1 MIKTLRFALALGI
14 GILYITSCHTAAYY
28 TKKGNKKFALGE
40 YDFALQNYQSA
51 LSKGGNK
58 AYLNYKI
65 GESFRLSNR
74 LTESVGYYGKA
85 IEENPKLDTALFYYA
100 LGLKWQ
106 GNYEQ
111 AETRMKEYL
120 EKGRSYEFK
129 NRAQMEVNS
138 LSQWEEIYKK
148 QTGYKIKNAD
158 YLNTPG
164 ADYGVVQYDDKS
176 IVFASSRNMSKL
188 YRATQTGFLDLF
200 KYTFDGFSQT
210 SGQAV
215 PMPKP
220 IYNEDTHEASATFN
234 ADGTMMIFAKSN
246 DGDKKGRKECD
257 LYVSYFRG
265 GQWTE
270 PRLMSVNTKTSWTST
285 PMLSPDGKTLYFASD
300 RKGGNGGIDLY
311 KASYVDTAWT
321 NVTNLG
327 TKINTAG
334 NELFPYLSSNGKFYF
349 ASDGQPGLGRL
360 DIFRAVRDSS
370 TGALTVEN
378 IGQPAN
384 STSDDFGIFFATDST
399 GYFSSNRPNGKGDDD
414 IYDFKYKPLYIVN
427 FFLDGATFYKPDTA
441 EVGLDSVRI
450 KIYKADSLVLD
461 TLAPKGTFSTKL
473 QKETDYKIVATKD
486 NFFTRDQP
494 FSTKGKMP
502 AKKDLKEG
510 VNDIRLTTKIVMEQ
524 IIIDKEIVI
533 ENIYYD
539 YRAWNIREDAS
550 RELDKVVKLL
560 VDNPGITIELSS
572 HTDSRGDDASNM
584 KLSQARAESAVAY
597 IVSKGIKKDR
607 ITAKGYGETA
617 PRIKEEKSELDY
629 QINRRTEF
637 KVTKIIKVK

>member
-111 AETRMKEYL
+111 SETRMKEYL

-129 NRAQMEVNS
+129 NRAQMELNS
-138 LSQWEEIYKK
+138 LALWEEIYKK

-164 ADYGVVQYDDKS
+164 ADYGVVQYDEKS
-176 IVFASSRNMSKL
+176 IVFSSSRNMSKL

-200 KYTFDGFSQT
+200 KYTFDGFSQN

-215 PMPKP
+215 PLPKP
-220 IYNEDTHEASATFN
+220 IYSEDTHEASATFN

-257 LYVSYFRG
+257 LYVSYFRA
-265 GQWTE
+265 GQWSE
-270 PRLMSVNTKTSWTST
+270 PKLMSLNTKTSWTST

-311 KASYVDTAWT
+311 KASYVDTSWT

-334 NELFPYLSSNGKFYF
+334 NELFPFLSTSGKFYF
-349 ASDGQPGLGRL
+349 ASDGQPGLGGL
-360 DIFRAVRDSS
+360 DIFRALRDSS

-384 STSDDFGIFFATDST
+384 STSDDFAIYFGTDST

-441 EVGLDSVRI
+441 EVALDSVRI

-486 NFFTRDQP
+486 NFFTKEQV
-494 FSTKGKMP
+494 FTTKGKIP
-502 AKKDLKEG
+502 NKRDLKEG
-510 VNDIRLTTKIVMEQ
+510 VNDIRLSTKIVMEQ

-539 YRAWNIREDAS
+539 YRAWNIREDAA

-560 VDNPGITIELSS
+560 VDNPGITIEISS
-572 HTDSRGDDASNM
+572 HTDSRGNDEGNM

-597 IVSKGIKKDR
+597 IVSKGIKKER

-617 PRIKEEKSELDY
+617 PRIKEEKSELDF

-637 KVTKIIKVK
+637 KVTKIVKVK

>member
-111 AETRMKEYL
+111 SETRMKEYL

-129 NRAQMEVNS
+129 NRAQMELNS
-138 LSQWEEIYKK
+138 LALWEEIYKK

-164 ADYGVVQYDDKS
+164 ADYGVVQYDEKS
-176 IVFASSRNMSKL
+176 IVFSSSRNMSKL

-200 KYTFDGFSQT
+200 KYTFDGFSQN

-215 PMPKP
+215 PLPKP
-220 IYNEDTHEASATFN
+220 IYSEDTHEASATFN

-257 LYVSYFRG
+257 LYVSYFRA
-265 GQWTE
+265 GQWSE
-270 PRLMSVNTKTSWTST
+270 PKLMSLNTKTSWTST

-300 RKGGNGGIDLY
+300 KKGGNGGIDLY
-311 KASYVDTAWT
+311 KASYVDTSWT

-334 NELFPYLSSNGKFYF
+334 NELFPFLSPSGKFYF
-349 ASDGQPGLGRL
+349 ASDGQPGLGGL
-360 DIFRAVRDSS
+360 DIFRALRDSS

-384 STSDDFGIFFATDST
+384 STSDDFAIYFGTDST

-441 EVGLDSVRI
+441 EVALDSVRI

-486 NFFTRDQP
+486 NFFTKEQL
-494 FSTKGKMP
+494 FTTKGKIP
-502 AKKDLKEG
+502 NKRDLKEG
-510 VNDIRLTTKIVMEQ
+510 VNDIRLSTKIVMEQ

-539 YRAWNIREDAS
+539 YRAWNIREDAA

-560 VDNPGITIELSS
+560 VDNPGITIEISS
-572 HTDSRGDDASNM
+572 HTDSRGNDEGNM

-597 IVSKGIKKDR
+597 IVSKGIKKER

-617 PRIKEEKSELDY
+617 PRIKEEKSELDF

-637 KVTKIIKVK
+637 KVTKIVKVK